1 MHPAI
6 QKLIILAKA
15 EKKQT
20 ITLGV
25 LVVLALGLWARA
37 AATSGNRA
45 QASDSASASAPA
57 PASAKSE
64 PQKKPAAV
72 VIVPP
77 APKLDRDLF
86 LPRSEDFALPAQT
99 DPGEGSGAKSA
110 LDTDDNIADRNNL
123 PRLTPEQQIR
133 SEASRLTLRSTVVG
147 NEPIAVVEADVS
159 GTTERFVL
167 RLGDS
172 AFGFTLRGVHNRS
185 ARLEKGGV
193 VVELTIPLD

>member
-6 QKLIILAKA
+6 QKLIIRAKA

-20 ITLGV
+20 ATLGV
-25 LVVLALGLWARA
+25 LIVLALGMWARA
-37 AATSGNRA
+37 AVKSGN
-45 QASDSASASAPA
+45 QASASSSTSAAAQSTESAKEPASKPA
-57 PASAKSE
+57 P
-64 PQKKPAAV
+64 V

-77 APKLDRDLF
+77 APSLGRDLF
-86 LPRSEDFALPAQT
+86 LPRSEDFALPVQT
-99 DPGEGSGAKSA
+99 EPDAAGGAKSA
-110 LDTDDNIADRNNL
+110 LNRDDNTPDRKNL

-133 SEASRLTLRSTVVG
+133 SEAGRLTLRSTVVG

-159 GTTERFVL
+159 GKTERTVL
-167 RLGDS
+167 RVGDS
-172 AFGFTLRGVHNRS
+172 AYGFTLLGVHNRS